1 MGCRQQQAPAP
12 SSNQRATPSP
22 DGESEAQTSI
32 QAKQVLR
39 PNPMPPSTAPLPTQ
53 CNAMDHRIWHRWWLH
68 IVAACLRS
76 CVGMALLHVC
86 VCVACVCVREC
97 VQSCCVCVFVR
108 VCLYGCTVQA
118 VHTCVYA
125 ARVLVSVCVH
135 HRVPHPRAVS
145 STRERERDLRYKV
158 DRHPRSPQDRR
169 KKRPSPQGPANGKAR
184 FWVHSR
190 RLRYGR
196 HKCTPLTPLKIRGCS
211 APIAQAAGACRGP
224 GPRTN
229 GGA

>member
-1 MGCRQQQAPAP
+1 MLPGVATLEWVAGSSKHQHQQQPT
-12 SSNQRATPSP
+12 TPSP

-97 VQSCCVCVFVR
+97 VQSC
-108 VCLYGCTVQA
+108 VCLYVFACTAVQA
-118 VHTCVYA
+118 IHTCMPLVCLCLCVCIIEYRIPGPRA
-125 ARVLVSVCVH
+125 ARGG
-135 HRVPHPRAVS
+135 
-145 STRERERDLRYKV
+145 ERDLRYKV

-169 KKRPSPQGPANGKAR
+169 KKRP
-184 FWVHSR
+184 
-190 RLRYGR
+190 
-196 HKCTPLTPLKIRGCS
+196 
-211 APIAQAAGACRGP
+211 
-224 GPRTN
+224 
-229 GGA
+229 